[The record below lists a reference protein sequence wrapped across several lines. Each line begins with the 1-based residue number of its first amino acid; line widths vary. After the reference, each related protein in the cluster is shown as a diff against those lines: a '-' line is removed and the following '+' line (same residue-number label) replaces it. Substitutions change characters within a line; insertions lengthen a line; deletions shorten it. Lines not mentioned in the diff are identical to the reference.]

1 MKKLIFSIEI
11 VAALFSLII
20 LSSISFAE
28 ICTSPYCEAVPS
40 SFATQQ
46 SFSLDEV
53 KDIEKY
59 LTLILNN
66 VNMSNI
72 RMHIEYLSGLGS
84 RMSGYPGFYKAAD
97 YIEEKFKE
105 FGMDRVYRD
114 TYYQV
119 VPIDYGA
126 SLEVLEPTHTSFTI
140 YPLLP
145 NVVVPPTL
153 PKEGLVGRLVY
164 VGSCNLK
171 ELNGKPLNGSIL
183 LADFNS
189 FQDWVVPLLF
199 GAKAVIF
206 IEPDYT
212 NSLQA
217 QLKTLSVPANI
228 PRFYIRKADALQLLK
243 LGADKGEVVVKLTS
257 IMKWENKPLYNIIGI
272 INGTEYP
279 NQIIQVWA
287 YYDSYS
293 VVPSLAPGADQAT
306 GIAVMLEM
314 ARFFSKYRPART
326 IMFVALSGHW
336 QCVAGAR
343 YHVWKYFWSGGA
355 KDVGLRTIL
364 TMGLDLSTDSEYMA
378 FYFGAAPAGYPS
390 LYGVDRH
397 DWYDIQEALKPI
409 FYWGRSDES
418 TLREWKSKG
427 LICENINDGSL
438 IYYMVKNTG
447 RKYLVSDGMSG
458 MGYGSQGYPANLYA
472 VPISQLYLDTEPAA
486 MAGAVAFSLRTSLA
500 FRGLWGTPLDTLER
514 VDFEKLR
521 PQAEVAFATV
531 FLYANLRGLESVVP
545 KPKLY
550 WDPVQARGFSV
561 ARIRVVR
568 YDYLTGTY
576 KPVSNVIVIA
586 QLSTGTGHT
595 TFSGTGHVMYGITD
609 ENGTLIIYGFRGAH
623 GGTELR
629 YIISAYGVDPE
640 SGNLVYAPDFGR
652 YGARIFDPKVFPDK
666 EEKDYTVAV
675 FECGTV
681 VLLGALDIRDL
692 TFEKINFAVY
702 EVGSHAET
710 LNFGAT
716 GGVIAVT
723 APRPWE
729 AGAAGGASGV
739 SSAVH
744 VVFVPP
750 NRNVEILVY
759 SGPELVG
766 VLNNGGKGFNVGR
779 GEQIIV
785 SMPFAMTSDLCSLN
799 NYRLSIANSYYLF
812 SGGMRAESF
821 HNWALN
827 NMSTALKYIEEKN
840 YEKAYSSILFA
851 WSNAYTAYLETKKL
865 YYESIQ
871 SYVVFIL
878 LLSAFVLFFERLLNL
893 KGYASAIVIVAL
905 SGALLALMYFVHP
918 GMRLASNPFMVAFS
932 GVVLVLLI
940 PLIFI
945 VFSETK
951 FHIESEQKRLVGEH
965 YAKLSKAA
973 AVFLALSTAPSNL
986 RKRPLRSG
994 LTVFTVATITA
1005 ALVTCTSAYFYTG
1018 MRELPGAQP
1027 PYLGILL
1034 YKRGW
1039 SAMPIESVRLLKA
1052 TVSGSGTV
1060 AASGFIAPSW
1070 AGPTQTDVVRVKGK
1084 YCNATYRAIWGLD
1097 PEAGEIYGF
1106 EKVLVAGRWLLP
1118 TDVWAAVVSDDIYAA
1133 GVELGDTIVVM
1144 GNEFTVV
1151 GVVSRIALSAIRD
1164 LNGQGIV
1171 PIDYVKESQK
1181 VRGGGISEKPERLE
1195 GQYIIIPFI
1204 TFRMLGGSA
1213 ITISAKI
1220 SEESVVRRLAGALTE
1235 MLSTDVYA
1243 GLPEGVI
1250 VFRKAVAFAWLG
1262 LATVLIPLVIGGLM
1276 LLNTMLTSLYERS
1289 REIRV
1294 LSSVGVSPTQISLL
1308 FLTETLTIA
1317 LIGTVVGYIAGLT
1330 AIHWLLR
1337 TGELPFGIVNYSS
1350 YFVVLSLLL
1359 SIAMTASSA
1368 AYPAVVAARALTPSL
1383 ERRYK
1388 ITKPRGDLWEI
1399 PMPFT
1404 IAGDEELKGFINY
1417 LYEFLN
1423 AYRMERM
1430 GAFMIRNLT
1439 VKEEVVRG
1447 EKLLSLSAIVH
1458 LSPYE
1463 QGIVQEATLRAR
1475 YDAASRKYLFLLVL
1489 KRLEGIYTL
1498 WVQNNRPF
1506 IDAVRKQFLVWKG
1519 LSAEEK
1525 KRYIGKP
1532 LEAVRGG

>member
-1 MKKLIFSIEI
+1 MKKRFFSILFASLIFF
-11 VAALFSLII
+11 VVFSPL
-20 LSSISFAE
+20 SFAE
-28 ICTSPYCEAVPS
+28 AYASLYRETVPS
-40 SFATQQ
+40 SLTTQQ
-46 SFSLDEV
+46 SFLLSEV
-53 KDIEKY
+53 KDVEKY
-59 LTLILNN
+59 LELILSN
-66 VNMSNI
+66 VNIDNI
-72 RMHIEYLSGLGS
+72 RMHMEYLSSLGS
-84 RMSGYPGFYKAAD
+84 RMSGYPGFYEAAD

-105 FGMDRVYRD
+105 FGMDHVYRD
-114 TYYQV
+114 AYYQA

-126 SLEVLEPTHTSFTI
+126 SLEVLEPTHDSFTI

-145 NVVVPPTL
+145 NVVVPPAL
-153 PKEGLVGRLVY
+153 PKDGLIGRLVY
-164 VGSCNLK
+164 VGSCSLK
-171 ELNGKPLNGSIL
+171 ELNGKPINGSIL
-183 LADFNS
+183 LASFNS
-189 FQDWVVPLLF
+189 FQDWVIPFLF

-206 IEPDYT
+206 IEPEFT

-217 QLKTLSVPANI
+217 QLKSLPVPANI
-228 PRFYIRKADALQLLK
+228 PRFYIKKEDALQLLK
-243 LGADKGEVVVKLTS
+243 LIDKGEVIVKLTS
-257 IMKWENKPLYNIIGI
+257 KMKWENKLLYNIIGI
-272 INGTEYP
+272 INGTDYP
-279 NQIIQVWA
+279 NQIIQIWA

-293 VVPSLAPGADQAT
+293 IVPSLAAGADQAS

-326 IMFVALSGHW
+326 IMFVALSSHW

-409 FYWGRSDES
+409 FYWGKSDES
-418 TLREWKSKG
+418 KLKEWKAKG

-447 RKYLVSDGMSG
+447 RKYLVSDGISG
-458 MGYGSQGYPANLYA
+458 MGYGSQGYPTNLYA
-472 VPISQLYLDTEPAA
+472 VPISSLYLDTEPAA
-486 MAGAVAFSLRTSLA
+486 MAGAVAFSLRTSLS
-500 FRGLWGTPLDTLER
+500 FRGLWGTPLDAIDR
-514 VDFEKLR
+514 VDFKRLQ

-531 FLYANLRGLESVVP
+531 FLYANLRGLENVIP
-545 KPKLY
+545 KPKLS

-561 ARIRVVR
+561 AKIKVVR
-568 YDYLTGTY
+568 YDFLSGTY
-576 KPVSNVIVIA
+576 KPVSNVVVIA
-586 QLSTGTGHT
+586 QLSTGYGHT
-595 TFSGTGHVMYGITD
+595 TFSGTAHIMYGITD
-609 ENGTLIIYGFRGAH
+609 EDGTLTLYGFRGAH

-629 YIISAYGVDPE
+629 YILLAHGVDPE
-640 SGNLVYAPDFGR
+640 SGNLIYAPDFGR
-652 YGARIFDPKVFPDK
+652 YGARIFDLKVFPDK

-675 FECGTV
+675 FECGTI

-692 TFEKINFAVY
+692 SFEKINFAVY
-702 EVGSHAET
+702 ETGSHAET

-716 GGVIAVT
+716 GGVIAIT

-739 SSAVH
+739 SSAIH
-744 VVFVPP
+744 VVFAPP
-750 NRNVEILVY
+750 NRDVEILVY
-759 SGPELVG
+759 SGPELMG
-766 VLNNGGKGFNVGR
+766 VLNNGGKGFNIGR
-779 GEQIIV
+779 GQQIML
-785 SMPFAMTSDLCSLN
+785 SMPFAMTIDLCSLN
-799 NYRLSIANSYYLF
+799 NYRLGTANLYYLF

-827 NMSTALKYIEEKN
+827 NMSNALKLIEEKN

-878 LLSAFVLFFERLLNL
+878 LLSAFVLFFERLLSL
-893 KGYASAIVIVAL
+893 KGYASAIAIAAL
-905 SGALLALMYFVHP
+905 SGTLLAFMYLVHP
-918 GMRLASNPFMVAFS
+918 GMHLASNPFMVAFS
-932 GVVLVLLI
+932 SVVLVLLI

-945 VFSETK
+945 VFSEAK
-951 FHIESEQKRLVGEH
+951 FHIESEQKRLIGEH

-973 AVFLALSTAPSNL
+973 AVLLALSTAPFNL

-994 LTVFTVATITA
+994 LTIFTVATITA

-1018 MRELPGAQP
+1018 MRELPGAQS

-1052 TVSGSGTV
+1052 TVSGYGTV

-1070 AGPTQTDVVRVKGK
+1070 AGPTQTDIVRVKGK

-1097 PEAGEIYGF
+1097 PEASEIYGF
-1106 EKVLVAGRWLLP
+1106 EKVLVAGRWLWP
-1118 TDVWAAVVSDDIYAA
+1118 TDVWAAIISDDIHAA
-1133 GVELGDTIVVM
+1133 GVELGDTIVIM

-1151 GVVSRIALSAIRD
+1151 GVVSRAALSAIRD
-1164 LNGQGIV
+1164 LNDQRIV
-1171 PIDYVKESQK
+1171 PIDYVKEFQK
-1181 VRGGGISEKPERLE
+1181 IRGGGVSDIPERLE
-1195 GQYIIIPFI
+1195 GQYIIISFT

-1220 SEESVVRRLAGALTE
+1220 SNESIVRRLAGAFTE

-1243 GLPEGVI
+1243 GLPEGVV
-1250 VFRKAVAFAWLG
+1250 VFRKTVAFEWLG
-1262 LATVLIPLVIGGLM
+1262 LATVLIPLMIGGLM
-1276 LLNTMLTSLYERS
+1276 LLNTMLTSLYERTK
-1289 REIRV
+1289 EIKV

-1317 LIGTVVGYIAGLT
+1317 LMGTVIGYISGLS
-1330 AIHWLLR
+1330 AILWLLKA
-1337 TGELPFGIVNYSS
+1337 GELPFGIVNYSS
-1350 YFVVLSLLL
+1350 YFVIISLLL

-1368 AYPAVVAARALTPSL
+1368 AYPAVIAARSLTPSL
-1383 ERRYK
+1383 ERKYK
-1388 ITKPRGDLWEI
+1388 ITKPRGDVWEI

-1417 LYEFLN
+1417 LCEFLSF
-1423 AYRMERM
+1423 YRVERM
-1430 GAFMIRNLT
+1430 GAFMIRDFT
-1439 VKEEVVRG
+1439 VKEEVARG
-1447 EKLLSLSAIVH
+1447 ERMLFLSTIVH

-1463 QGIVQEATLRAR
+1463 QGIVQEAALRAR
-1475 YDAASRKYLFLLVL
+1475 YDATSRKYLFLLVL
-1489 KRLEGIYTL
+1489 KRLEGMYSL

-1532 LEAVRGG
+1532 LETVRGG